1 MIGGFDCE
9 TELLCDPSFLNM
21 FMIDD
26 GFMNPIKSLFSFGG
40 IAVLDVLRLI
50 LLFSVESASFSM
62 LCPRFRLL
70 LTIALM
76 ELDFDRGTCWCRGAV
91 ATCAF
96 LGP

>member
-1 MIGGFDCE
+1 MIGGFGCD
-9 TELLCDPSFLNM
+9 TELLCEPNFLNM

-26 GFMNPIKSLFSFGG
+26 GFMNPIRSLFSFGG

-50 LLFSVESASFSM
+50 LLFSDVSASFSM

-76 ELDFDRGTCWCRGAV
+76 ELDFDKGTCWCRGAGTAGV
-91 ATCAF
+91 F